1 MFKIIEKSKIAESTF
16 LMKIDA
22 PKIAN
27 KRKPG
32 QFVMLRIDE
41 PGERIPLTIA
51 GSDSKHGTIT
61 IIFQVVGN
69 TTRQLSGLNVG
80 DYILDV
86 VGPLGHPTHIE
97 NYGTAVCVGGGL
109 GIALVMP
116 IAQALHAAGNHVIS
130 IISGRNKDLL
140 ICEKE
145 MQACSSEFMIATD
158 DGSKGTKGFPT
169 QILQDLIN
177 KGTKIDIVF
186 AVGPVPLMAAVSRLT
201 KPYNLKTIV
210 SLNPI
215 MVDGTGMCGGCRVSI
230 DSKPKFVC
238 VDGPEFDG
246 HLVDYDNLV
255 QRLKTYASN
264 GKDPSLQSV
273 GKDSACWKPPEDR
286 AGMVHKP
293 AVSMHA
299 AEGHA
304 VIDQLAEGLSGSTT
318 GTEKAGAKKMGA
330 IPRQKMPEQ
339 EPANRIKNF
348 EEVPCG
354 YTPEMAR
361 QEALRCLQCKKPL
374 CCEGCPVSIDIP
386 GFIKLIAEG
395 DFLAAAR
402 KIKEKNA
409 LPAVCG
415 RVCPQEDQCEKVC
428 IVGKKFK
435 PVAIGNLERFVA
447 DYERTHNAVTVPK
460 LPEKTGYRV
469 AIVGGGPA
477 GLACAGELVKIGH
490 DVTIFEA
497 LHKAGGVLVYGI
509 PEFRLPKAIVESE
522 VEYLRKL
529 GVKIEVNAV
538 VGKSQ
543 TVDELL
549 QNGFDAVFVGTGA
562 GLPMFMAI
570 PGENLN
576 GVYSANEYLTR
587 VNLMKA
593 YNTKYATPIA
603 MRKNVAVIG
612 AGNVAMD
619 SARTALRLGAENVYI
634 VYRRSRDEMPAR
646 VDEIHH
652 GEEEGL
658 QFKFLTNPIK
668 ILGDEKGWVS
678 GLECVKMELGEP
690 DESGRRRPIPV
701 KGSEFVLDVECVI
714 MSIGNGPNPLIP
726 STTPDLQVN
735 KWGNIVADLET
746 CKTSKEGV
754 FAGGDIVTGAA
765 TVILAMG
772 AGKKAAKAIDEYVRS
787 KKPAAAMSCC
797 K

>member
-1 MFKIIEKSKIAESTF
+1 MFKIVEKAKIAESTF

-22 PKIAN
+22 PKIAS
-27 KRKPG
+27 KRKAG

-51 GSDSKHGTIT
+51 GSDTARGTIS
-61 IIFQVVGN
+61 IIFQVAGD
-69 TTRQLSGLNVG
+69 TTRQLSGLNAG
-80 DYILDV
+80 DYLLDI

-97 NYGTAVCVGGGL
+97 NYGTAVCIGGGL

-116 IAQALHAAGNHVIS
+116 IAQALYDAGNHVIS
-130 IISGRNKDLL
+130 IISARNKDLL

-145 MQACSSEFMIATD
+145 MQACSKEFVIATD
-158 DGSKGTKGFPT
+158 DGSKGIKGFPT
-169 QILQDLIN
+169 QALQELIN
-177 KGTKIDIVF
+177 QGKKIDIVF
-186 AVGPVPLMAAVSRLT
+186 AVGPVPLMAAVSKLT
-201 KPYNLKTIV
+201 KPYNIKTIV

-215 MVDGTGMCGGCRVSI
+215 MVDGTGMCGCCRVLI
-230 DSKPKFVC
+230 DNKPKFVC

-246 HLVDYDNLV
+246 HLVDYENLT
-255 QRLKTYASN
+255 QRLKTYNS
-264 GKDPSLQSV
+264 KEPRIPSVSQ
-273 GKDSACWKPPEDR
+273 DSSCWKPPEDR
-286 AGMVHKP
+286 TGTTHKP

-304 VIDQLAEGLSGSTT
+304 VIDQLAEGLSGA
-318 GTEKAGAKKMGA
+318 EAGVGKPGVKKMGA

-339 EPANRIKNF
+339 DPKNRIKNF
-348 EEVPCG
+348 EEVPYG

-402 KIKEKNA
+402 KIKETNA

-447 DYERTHNAVTVPK
+447 DYERNHGTVEIPNI
-460 LPEKTGYRV
+460 PEKTGYKV
-469 AIVGGGPA
+469 AIVGAGPA
-477 GLACAGELVKIGH
+477 GLACAGELIKMGH

-509 PEFRLPKAIVESE
+509 PEFRLPKTIVESE

-529 GVKIEVNAV
+529 GVKIDLNTVI
-538 VGKSQ
+538 GKAQ

-549 QNGFDAVFVGTGA
+549 QNDFDAVFVGTGA
-562 GLPMFMAI
+562 GLPMFLGIA
-570 PGENLN
+570 GENLN

-593 YNTKYATPIA
+593 YNSTYATPIA

-619 SARTALRLGAENVYI
+619 AARTALRLGAENVYV

-646 VDEIHH
+646 IEEIHH

-658 QFKFLTNPIK
+658 QFRFLTNPIR
-668 ILGDEKGWVS
+668 ILGDEKGWVK
-678 GLECVKMELGEP
+678 GLECVQMELGEP

-701 KGSEFVLDVECVI
+701 KGSEFVIDAECVI
-714 MSIGNGPNPLIP
+714 MSIGNGPNPLVQ

-772 AGKKAAKAIDEYVRS
+772 AGKKAAKAIDAYVRS
-787 KKPAAAMSCC
+787 KKPVAVASCS

>member
-1 MFKIIEKSKIAESTF
+1 MYKIIEKAKIAESTF
-16 LMKIDA
+16 SMKIDA
-22 PKIAN
+22 PKIAY
-27 KRKPG
+27 KRKAG

-41 PGERIPLTIA
+41 TGERIPLTIA
-51 GSDSKHGTIT
+51 GSDTISGTIT

-69 TTRQLSGLNVG
+69 TTRQLSSLNAG
-80 DYILDV
+80 DYILDI

-130 IISGRNKDLL
+130 IISARNKDLL

-145 MQACSSEFMIATD
+145 MQAYSTEFMIATD

-169 QILQDLIN
+169 QILQELIN

-186 AVGPVPLMAAVSRLT
+186 AVGPVPLMNAVSKLT

-215 MVDGTGMCGGCRVSI
+215 MVDGTGMCGGCRVLI
-230 DSKPKFVC
+230 DNKPKFVC
-238 VDGPEFDG
+238 VDGPEFEG
-246 HLVDYDNLV
+246 HHVDYDNLM

-264 GKDPSLQSV
+264 DGDPRLQNV
-273 GKDSACWKPPEDR
+273 NRDSSCWKPEEDR
-286 AGMVHKP
+286 IGAAK
-293 AVSMHA
+293 VSMHTV
-299 AEGHA
+299 EGHA
-304 VIDQLAEGLSGSTT
+304 VVDQLAEGFSGT
-318 GTEKAGAKKMGA
+318 GTGGEKAGAKKMGA

-339 EPANRIKNF
+339 DHANRIKNF
-348 EEVPCG
+348 NEVPYG

-374 CCEGCPVSIDIP
+374 CRDGCPVSIDIP

-402 KIKEKNA
+402 KLKETNA

-435 PVAIGNLERFVA
+435 PVAIGNLERFAA
-447 DYERTHNAVTVPK
+447 DYERNHNAVTIPT
-460 LPEKTGYRV
+460 LPEKTGYKI
-469 AIVGGGPA
+469 AIIGAGPA
-477 GLACAGELVKIGH
+477 GLACAGELIKMGH

-509 PEFRLPKAIVESE
+509 PEFRLPKSIVEAE

-538 VGKSQ
+538 IGKVQ

-549 QNGFDAVFVGTGA
+549 QNGFDAAFVGTGA
-562 GLPMFMAI
+562 GLPMFMGI

-593 YNTKYATPIA
+593 YNSKYATPIA
-603 MRKNVAVIG
+603 MKKNVAVIG

-619 SARTALRLGAENVYI
+619 AARTALRLGAENVYV

-646 VDEIHH
+646 ADEIHH

-658 QFKFLTNPIK
+658 QFKFLTNPMK
-668 ILGDEKGWVS
+668 ILGDEKGWVK
-678 GLECVKMELGEP
+678 GLECIKMELGEP
-690 DESGRRRPIPV
+690 DDSGRRRPIPV
-701 KGSEFVLDVECVI
+701 KDSEFVLNVECVI

-746 CKTSKEGV
+746 CKTNKEGV

-772 AGKKAAKAIDEYVRS
+772 AGKKAAKSIDEYVRS
-787 KKPAAAMSCC
+787 KKPSAAMCC
-797 K
+797 GK

>member
-1 MFKIIEKSKIAESTF
+1 MFKIVEKAKIAESTF
-16 LMKIDA
+16 LMKINA
-22 PKIAN
+22 PGVAS

-41 PGERIPLTIA
+41 QGERIPLTIA
-51 GSDSKHGTIT
+51 GSDSVRGTIT
-61 IIFQVVGN
+61 IIFQVAGD

-80 DYILDV
+80 DYLLDV

-97 NYGTAVCVGGGL
+97 NYGTAVCIGGGL

-116 IAQALHAAGNHVIS
+116 IAQALHDAGNNVIS
-130 IISGRNKDLL
+130 IISARNKDLL

-169 QILQDLIN
+169 QVLQDLIN
-177 KGTKIDIVF
+177 KGKKIDIVF
-186 AVGPVPLMAAVSRLT
+186 AVGPVPLMANVSKLT
-201 KPYNLKTIV
+201 KPYNIKTVV

-215 MVDGTGMCGGCRVSI
+215 MVDGTGMCGCCRVLI
-230 DSKPKFVC
+230 DNKPKFVC

-255 QRLKTYASN
+255 QRLKTYSGN
-264 GKDPSLQSV
+264 GKESRIPGVS
-273 GKDSACWKPPEDR
+273 KDSSCWKPPEDR
-286 AGMVHKP
+286 AGTVHKP

-299 AEGHA
+299 TEGHA
-304 VIDQLAEGLSGSTT
+304 VVEQLAEGLSGI
-318 GTEKAGAKKMGA
+318 EAGGGKPGARKMGA

-339 EPANRIKNF
+339 EPKNRIRNF
-348 EEVPCG
+348 DEVPYG

-374 CCEGCPVSIDIP
+374 CCAGCPVSIDIP

-402 KIKEKNA
+402 KIKETNA

-447 DYERTHNAVTVPK
+447 DYERNHGAVEIPAI
-460 LPEKTGYRV
+460 PEKTGYKV
-469 AIVGGGPA
+469 AIVGAGPA
-477 GLACAGELVKIGH
+477 GLACAGELIKMGH

-538 VGKSQ
+538 IGKAQ

-549 QNGFDAVFVGTGA
+549 ENGFDAVFVGTGA
-562 GLPMFMAI
+562 GLPMFMGI
-570 PGENLN
+570 QGENLN

-593 YNTKYATPIA
+593 FNAKYATPIA

-619 SARTALRLGAENVYI
+619 AARTALRLGAENVYI
-634 VYRRSRDEMPAR
+634 VYRRSREEMPAR
-646 VDEIHH
+646 IEEIHH

-658 QFKFLTNPIK
+658 QLKFLTNPIK

-678 GLECVKMELGEP
+678 GLECVRMELGEP

-701 KGSEFVLDVECVI
+701 KGSEFVLNVECVI
-714 MSIGNGPNPLIP
+714 MSIGNGPNPLIQ
-726 STTPDLQVN
+726 STTPDLQIN

-772 AGKKAAKAIDEYVRS
+772 AGKKAAKAIDAYVRS
-787 KKPAAAMSCC
+787 KKPAVMMS
-797 K
+797 

>member
-1 MFKIIEKSKIAESTF
+1 MYKIIETSKIAEATF
-16 LMKIDA
+16 SMEIEA
-22 PKIAN
+22 PKIAQ
-27 KRKPG
+27 KRKAG
-32 QFVMLRIDE
+32 QFIMLRIDE
-41 PGERIPLTIA
+41 QGERIPLTIA
-51 GSDSKHGTIT
+51 GSDEKKGTIT
-61 IIFQVVGN
+61 IIFQIAGD
-69 TTRQLSGLNVG
+69 TTQQLSTLKAG
-80 DYILDV
+80 DSLLDL

-97 NYGTAVCVGGGL
+97 NFGTVVCIGGGL

-116 IAQALHAAGNHVIS
+116 IAKALYDAGNHVIS
-130 IISGRNKDLL
+130 IISARNKDLL

-145 MQACSSEFMIATD
+145 MEACSAEFMIATD
-158 DGSKGTKGFPT
+158 DGSKGIKGFPT
-169 QILQDLIN
+169 QALQEVIDR
-177 KGTKIDIVF
+177 GTKIDVVF
-186 AVGPVPLMAAVSRLT
+186 AVGPVPLMAAISKQT
-201 KPYNLKTIV
+201 KPYNIKTIV

-215 MVDGTGMCGGCRVSI
+215 MVDGTGMCGCCRVLI
-230 DSKPKFVC
+230 DNKPQFVC

-264 GKDPSLQSV
+264 GRESQLQHVS
-273 GKDSACWKPPEDR
+273 KDSSCWKPPEDR
-286 AGMVHKP
+286 AGTI
-293 AVSMHA
+293 SMHA
-299 AEGHA
+299 TEGHE
-304 VIDQLAEGLSGSTT
+304 VVDQLAEGLSGVGTDEQKT
-318 GTEKAGAKKMGA
+318 GPIKMGS

-339 EPANRIKNF
+339 DPKNRIKNF
-348 EEVPCG
+348 EEVPYG
-354 YTPEMAR
+354 FTPEMAR
-361 QEALRCLQCKKPL
+361 QEALRCIQCKKPR

-402 KIKEKNA
+402 KLKETNA

-435 PVAIGNLERFVA
+435 PVGIGNLERFAA
-447 DYERTHNAVTVPK
+447 DYERTHGGATIPD
-460 LPEKTGYRV
+460 LPEKTGYKI
-469 AIVGGGPA
+469 AIVGAGPA
-477 GLACAGELVKIGH
+477 GLACAGELIKMGH
-490 DVTIFEA
+490 DVTMFEA

-509 PEFRLPKAIVESE
+509 PEFRLPKAIVEAE

-529 GVKIEVNAV
+529 GVKIEVNSV
-538 VGKSQ
+538 IGKTD

-549 QNGFDAVFVGTGA
+549 QNGFDAVFIGTGA
-562 GLPMFMAI
+562 GLPMFMKI

-593 YNTKYATPIA
+593 YHSKYTTPIA
-603 MRKNVAVIG
+603 KRNNVAVIG

-619 SARTALRLGAENVYI
+619 AARTALRLGAENVYV
-634 VYRRSRDEMPAR
+634 VYRRSRDEVPAR
-646 VDEIHH
+646 LEEIHH

-658 QFKFLTNPIK
+658 KFNFLSNPIR
-668 ILGDEKGWVS
+668 IIGDDKGWVS
-678 GLECVKMELGEP
+678 GLECIKMELGEP
-690 DESGRRRPIPV
+690 DDSGRRRPYPV
-701 KGSEFVLDVECVI
+701 KGSEFVLDVECII

-726 STTPDLQVN
+726 STTPDLEVN

-746 CKTSKEGV
+746 CKTNKEGV

-772 AGKKAAKAIDEYVRS
+772 AGKNAAKSIDEYVRA
-787 KKPAAAMSCC
+787 KRPVTV
-797 K
+797 

>member
-1 MFKIIEKSKIAESTF
+1 MFRIVEKEKIAESTY
-16 LMKIDA
+16 LMKIEA
-22 PKIAN
+22 PKIAA
-27 KRKPG
+27 KRKAG

-51 GSDSKHGTIT
+51 GSDTIRGTIT
-61 IIFQVVGN
+61 IIFQVAGD
-69 TTRQLSGLNVG
+69 TTRQMSTLNAG
-80 DYILDV
+80 EYILDI

-97 NYGTAVCVGGGL
+97 NYGTVVCVGGGL

-116 IAQALHAAGNHVIS
+116 IAKALYDAGNHVIS
-130 IISGRNKDLL
+130 VISARNKDLL

-145 MQACSSEFMIATD
+145 MAACSKEFVVATD
-158 DGSKGTKGFPT
+158 DGSKGVKGFPT
-169 QILQDLIN
+169 QVLQDLIN
-177 KGTKIDIVF
+177 KGRKIDVVF

-201 KPYNLKTIV
+201 KPYNIKTIV

-215 MVDGTGMCGGCRVSI
+215 MVDGTGMCGGCRVEI
-230 DSKPKFVC
+230 DNKPKFVC

-246 HLVDYDNLV
+246 HLVNYDNLM
-255 QRLKTYASN
+255 QRLKTYSSN
-264 GKDPSLQSV
+264 GKDPRLQSV
-273 GKDSACWKPPEDR
+273 SKDSACWKPPEDR
-286 AGMVHKP
+286 VGIAHKP
-293 AVSMHA
+293 HVSMEATDRH
-299 AEGHA
+299 E
-304 VIDQLAEGLSGSTT
+304 VVEQLAAALSG
-318 GTEKAGAKKMGA
+318 AGPKKMGS

-339 EPANRIKNF
+339 EPVNRVKNF
-348 EEVPCG
+348 EEVPVG

-361 QEALRCLQCKKPL
+361 LEALRCLQCKKPL
-374 CCEGCPVSIDIP
+374 CRDGCPVSIDIP

-395 DFLAAAR
+395 DFIAAAR
-402 KIKEKNA
+402 KLKETNA

-428 IVGKKFK
+428 IVGKKFR

-447 DYERTHNAVTVPK
+447 DYERTHNAVTIPQ
-460 LPEKTGYRV
+460 LPSKTGYKV
-469 AIVGGGPA
+469 AIVGAGPA
-477 GLACAGELVKIGH
+477 GLACAGELIKMGH

-522 VEYLRKL
+522 VEYLKKL
-529 GVKIEVNAV
+529 GVKIEVNSV
-538 VGKSQ
+538 IGKMQ

-549 QNGFDAVFVGTGA
+549 KNGYDAIFVGTGA
-562 GLPMFMAI
+562 GLPMFMGIA
-570 PGENLN
+570 GENFN

-593 YNTKYATPIA
+593 YNNKYATPIA

-619 SARTALRLGAENVYI
+619 SARTALRLGAENVYV
-634 VYRRSRDEMPAR
+634 VYRRSREEMPAR
-646 VDEIHH
+646 LDEIHH

-668 ILGDEKGWVS
+668 ILGDEKGWVC

-701 KGSEFVLDVECVI
+701 KGSEFVLDVECII

-726 STTPDLQVN
+726 ATTPDLQVN
-735 KWGNIVADLET
+735 KWGNIVADLES
-746 CKTSKEGV
+746 CKTNKEGV

-787 KKPAAAMSCC
+787 KKPASKSAPVMV
-797 K
+797 

>member
-1 MFKIIEKSKIAESTF
+1 MFKIVEKAKIAESTF
-16 LMKIDA
+16 LMKIEA
-22 PKIAN
+22 PIVAS
-27 KRKPG
+27 KRKAG

-51 GSDSKHGTIT
+51 GSETVCGTIT
-61 IIFQVVGN
+61 IIFQVAGD
-69 TTRQLSGLNVG
+69 TTRQLSTLNTG
-80 DYILDV
+80 DYLLDI

-116 IAQALHAAGNHVIS
+116 IVQALHDAGNHVIS
-130 IISGRNKDLL
+130 IISARNKDLL

-145 MQACSSEFMIATD
+145 MEAYSKEFLIATD
-158 DGSKGTKGFPT
+158 DGSKGIKGFPT
-169 QILQDLIN
+169 QVLQDLIN
-177 KGTKIDIVF
+177 KGKKIDIVF
-186 AVGPVPLMAAVSRLT
+186 AVGPVPLMSAVSKLT
-201 KPYNLKTIV
+201 KPYNIKTIV

-215 MVDGTGMCGGCRVSI
+215 MVDGTGMCGCCRVLI
-230 DSKPKFVC
+230 DNKPKFVC

-246 HLVDYDNLV
+246 HLVDYENLT
-255 QRLKTYASN
+255 QRLKTYMNKEPRIPSVS
-264 GKDPSLQSV
+264 KDTS
-273 GKDSACWKPPEDR
+273 CWKPPEDR

-293 AVSMHA
+293 EVSMHA

-304 VIDQLAEGLSGSTT
+304 VVEQLATGLSGVETS
-318 GTEKAGAKKMGA
+318 AGKSGARKMGA

-339 EPANRIKNF
+339 EPKNRIKNF
-348 EEVPCG
+348 EEVPYG
-354 YTPEMAR
+354 YTAEMAR

-374 CCEGCPVSIDIP
+374 CCDGCPVSIDIP

-402 KIKEKNA
+402 KIKETNA

-415 RVCPQEDQCEKVC
+415 RVCPQEDQCEKAC

-435 PVAIGNLERFVA
+435 PVAIGSLERFVA
-447 DYERTHNAVTVPK
+447 DYERNQGAVEIPK
-460 LPEKTGYRV
+460 IPGKTGYKV
-469 AIVGGGPA
+469 AIVGAGPA
-477 GLACAGELVKIGH
+477 GLACAGELIKMGH

-509 PEFRLPKAIVESE
+509 PEFRLPKAIVQSE

-529 GVKIEVNAV
+529 GVKVELNAV
-538 VGKSQ
+538 IGKAQ

-562 GLPMFMAI
+562 GLPMFMGI

-587 VNLMKA
+587 VNLMRA
-593 YNTKYATPIA
+593 YNPTSATPIA

-619 SARTALRLGAENVYI
+619 SARTALRLGAENVYV
-634 VYRRSRDEMPAR
+634 VYRRSREEMPAR
-646 VDEIHH
+646 VEEIHH

-658 QFKFLTNPIK
+658 QFRFLTNPIR
-668 ILGDEKGWVS
+668 ILGDEKGWVK
-678 GLECVKMELGEP
+678 GLECVRMELGEP

-701 KGSEFVLDVECVI
+701 KGSEFVIDVECLI
-714 MSIGNGPNPLIP
+714 MSIGNGPNPLVQ

-746 CKTSKEGV
+746 CKTNKEGV

-772 AGKKAAKAIDEYVRS
+772 AGKKAAQAIDAYVRS
-787 KKPAAAMSCC
+787 NKPAAALN
-797 K
+797 

>member
-1 MFKIIEKSKIAESTF
+1 MFKIVEKQKIAESTF
-16 LMKIDA
+16 LMKIEA
-22 PKIAN
+22 PKIAG
-27 KRKPG
+27 KRKAG

-51 GSDSKHGTIT
+51 GSDTIRGTIT
-61 IIFQVVGN
+61 IIFQVAGD
-69 TTRQLSGLNVG
+69 TTRQLSTLNTG
-80 DYILDV
+80 DYLLDI

-97 NYGTAVCVGGGL
+97 NYGTAVCIGGGL

-116 IAQALHAAGNHVIS
+116 IAEALHKAGNHVIS
-130 IISGRNKDLL
+130 IISARTKDLL
-140 ICEKE
+140 ICEKD
-145 MQACSSEFMIATD
+145 MQACSNEFMIATD
-158 DGSKGTKGFPT
+158 DGTKGTKGFPT
-169 QILQDLIN
+169 QVLQELIN

-186 AVGPVPLMAAVSRLT
+186 AVGPVPLMAAVSKLT

-215 MVDGTGMCGGCRVSI
+215 MVDGTGMCGGCRVLI
-230 DSKPKFVC
+230 DNKPKFVC

-246 HLVDYDNLV
+246 HLVDYSNLI
-255 QRLKTYASN
+255 QRLKTYTGN
-264 GKDPSLQSV
+264 GKDSVLQSV
-273 GKDSACWKPPEDR
+273 SKDSSCWKPPEDR
-286 AGMVHKP
+286 VGTAHKP
-293 AVSMHA
+293 KVFMHA
-299 AEGHA
+299 TGGSA
-304 VIDQLAEGLSGSTT
+304 VIDQLAEGFT
-318 GTEKAGAKKMGA
+318 GTVVAGEKPGAKKVGS
-330 IPRQKMPEQ
+330 IPRQKMQEQ
-339 EPANRIKNF
+339 DPGERVRNF
-348 EEVPCG
+348 NEVPYG

-361 QEALRCLQCKKPL
+361 LEALRCLQCKKPL
-374 CCEGCPVSIDIP
+374 CRDGCPVSIDIP
-386 GFIKLIAEG
+386 GFIKLVAEG
-395 DFLAAAR
+395 DFLGAAR
-402 KIKEKNA
+402 KIKETNT
-409 LPAVCG
+409 LPAICG

-447 DYERTHNAVTVPK
+447 DYERNSNAVTIPK
-460 LPEKTGYRV
+460 ITDKTGYKV
-469 AIVGGGPA
+469 AIVGAGPA
-477 GLACAGELVKIGH
+477 GLACAGELIKMGH

-522 VEYLRKL
+522 VECLRKL
-529 GVKIEVNAV
+529 GVKIECNAV
-538 VGKSQ
+538 IGKMQ

-549 QNGFDAVFVGTGA
+549 HNGFDAIFVGTGA

-587 VNLMKA
+587 VNLMRA
-593 YNTKYATPIA
+593 YDPKYATPIA
-603 MRKNVAVIG
+603 MRKNVAVVG

-619 SARTALRLGAENVYI
+619 AARTALRLGAENVYVI
-634 VYRRSRDEMPAR
+634 YRRSRDEMPAR
-646 VDEIHH
+646 FDEIHH

-678 GLECVKMELGEP
+678 GIECVKMELGEP
-690 DESGRRRPIPV
+690 DESGRRRPTPI
-701 KGSEFVLDVECVI
+701 KGSEFAIDVECVI

-746 CKTSKEGV
+746 CKTNKEGV

-772 AGKKAAKAIDEYVRS
+772 AGKKAAKSIDEYMRS
-787 KKPAAAMSCC
+787 KRSDVKAAAVA
-797 K
+797 

>member
-1 MFKIIEKSKIAESTF
+1 MCI
-16 LMKIDA
+16 
-22 PKIAN
+22 
-27 KRKPG
+27 
-32 QFVMLRIDE
+32 
-41 PGERIPLTIA
+41 
-51 GSDSKHGTIT
+51 
-61 IIFQVVGN
+61 
-69 TTRQLSGLNVG
+69 
-80 DYILDV
+80 
-86 VGPLGHPTHIE
+86 
-97 NYGTAVCVGGGL
+97 GGGL

-116 IAQALHAAGNHVIS
+116 IAQALYDAGNHVIS
-130 IISGRNKDLL
+130 IISARNKDLL

-145 MQACSSEFMIATD
+145 MQACSKEFVIATD
-158 DGSKGTKGFPT
+158 DGSKGIKGFPT
-169 QILQDLIN
+169 QALQDLIN
-177 KGTKIDIVF
+177 QGKKVDIVF
-186 AVGPVPLMAAVSRLT
+186 AVGPVPLMAAVSKLT
-201 KPYNLKTIV
+201 KPYNIKTIV

-215 MVDGTGMCGGCRVSI
+215 MVDGTGMCGCCRVLI
-230 DSKPKFVC
+230 DNKPKFVC

-246 HLVDYDNLV
+246 HLVDYENLT
-255 QRLKTYASN
+255 QRLKTYNS
-264 GKDPSLQSV
+264 KEPRIPSVSQ
-273 GKDSACWKPPEDR
+273 DSSCWKPPEDR
-286 AGMVHKP
+286 VGTTHKP

-304 VIDQLAEGLSGSTT
+304 VIDQLAEGLSGA
-318 GTEKAGAKKMGA
+318 EAGVGKPGVKKMGA

-339 EPANRIKNF
+339 DPKNRIKNF
-348 EEVPCG
+348 EEVPYG

-402 KIKEKNA
+402 KIKETNA

-447 DYERTHNAVTVPK
+447 DYERNHGTVEIPNI
-460 LPEKTGYRV
+460 PEKTGYKV
-469 AIVGGGPA
+469 AIVGAGPA
-477 GLACAGELVKIGH
+477 GLACAGELIKMGH

-509 PEFRLPKAIVESE
+509 PEFRLPKTIVESE

-529 GVKIEVNAV
+529 GVKIELNTVI
-538 VGKSQ
+538 GKAQ

-549 QNGFDAVFVGTGA
+549 QNDFDAVFVGTGA
-562 GLPMFMAI
+562 GLPMFLGIA
-570 PGENLN
+570 GENLN

-593 YNTKYATPIA
+593 YNSTYATPIA

-619 SARTALRLGAENVYI
+619 AARTALRLGAENVYV

-646 VDEIHH
+646 IEEIHH

-658 QFKFLTNPIK
+658 QFRFLTNPIR
-668 ILGDEKGWVS
+668 ILGDEKGWVK
-678 GLECVKMELGEP
+678 GLECVQMELGEP

-701 KGSEFVLDVECVI
+701 KGSEFVIDAECVI
-714 MSIGNGPNPLIP
+714 MSIGNGPNPLVQ

-772 AGKKAAKAIDEYVRS
+772 AGKKAAKAIDAYVRS
-787 KKPAAAMSCC
+787 KKPVAVASCS

>member
-1 MFKIIEKSKIAESTF
+1 MFKIVEKAKIAESTF
-16 LMKIDA
+16 LMKINA
-22 PKIAN
+22 PGVAS

-41 PGERIPLTIA
+41 QGERIPLTIA
-51 GSDSKHGTIT
+51 GSDSVRGTIT
-61 IIFQVVGN
+61 IIFQVAGD

-80 DYILDV
+80 DYLLDV

-97 NYGTAVCVGGGL
+97 NYGTAVCIGGGL

-116 IAQALHAAGNHVIS
+116 IAQALHDAGNNVIS
-130 IISGRNKDLL
+130 IISARNKDLL

-169 QILQDLIN
+169 QVLQDLIN
-177 KGTKIDIVF
+177 KGKKIDIVF
-186 AVGPVPLMAAVSRLT
+186 AVGPVPLMANVSKLT
-201 KPYNLKTIV
+201 KPYNIKTVV

-215 MVDGTGMCGGCRVSI
+215 MVDGTGMCGCCRVLI
-230 DSKPKFVC
+230 DNKPKFVC

-255 QRLKTYASN
+255 QRLKTYSGN
-264 GKDPSLQSV
+264 GKESRIPSVS
-273 GKDSACWKPPEDR
+273 KDSSCWKPPEDR
-286 AGMVHKP
+286 AGTVHKP

-299 AEGHA
+299 TEGHA
-304 VIDQLAEGLSGSTT
+304 VVEQLAEGLSGI
-318 GTEKAGAKKMGA
+318 EAGGGKPGARKMGA

-339 EPANRIKNF
+339 EPKNRIRNF
-348 EEVPCG
+348 DEVPYG

-374 CCEGCPVSIDIP
+374 CCAGCPVSIDIP

-402 KIKEKNA
+402 KIKETNA

-447 DYERTHNAVTVPK
+447 DYERNHGAVEIPAI
-460 LPEKTGYRV
+460 PEKTGYKV
-469 AIVGGGPA
+469 AIVGAGPA
-477 GLACAGELVKIGH
+477 GLACAGELIKMGH

-529 GVKIEVNAV
+529 GVKIEVDAV
-538 VGKSQ
+538 IGKAQ

-549 QNGFDAVFVGTGA
+549 ENGFDAVFVGTGA
-562 GLPMFMAI
+562 GLPMFMGI
-570 PGENLN
+570 QGENLN

-593 YNTKYATPIA
+593 FNTQYATPIA

-619 SARTALRLGAENVYI
+619 AARTALRLGAENVYI
-634 VYRRSRDEMPAR
+634 VYRRSREEMPAR
-646 VDEIHH
+646 IDEIHH

-678 GLECVKMELGEP
+678 GLECVRMELGEP

-701 KGSEFVLDVECVI
+701 KGSEFVLNVECVI
-714 MSIGNGPNPLIP
+714 MSIGNGPNPLIQ
-726 STTPDLQVN
+726 STTPDLQIN

-772 AGKKAAKAIDEYVRS
+772 AGKKAAKAIDAYVRS
-787 KKPAAAMSCC
+787 KKPAVMMS
-797 K
+797 

>member
-1 MFKIIEKSKIAESTF
+1 MFKIVEKVKIAESTY

-22 PKIAN
+22 PKIAG
-27 KRKPG
+27 KRKAG

-41 PGERIPLTIA
+41 LGERIPLTIA
-51 GSDSKHGTIT
+51 GSDTASGTVT
-61 IIFQVVGN
+61 IIFQVAGD
-69 TTRQLSGLNVG
+69 TTQQLSQLNPG
-80 DYILDV
+80 DYLLDV

-97 NYGTAVCVGGGL
+97 NYGTVVCVGGGL

-116 IAQALHAAGNHVIS
+116 IAQALHDAGNHVIS
-130 IISGRNKDLL
+130 IISARNKDLL
-140 ICEKE
+140 ICEEE
-145 MQACSSEFMIATD
+145 MQACSNEFLIATD
-158 DGSKGTKGFPT
+158 DGSKGIKGFPT
-169 QILQDLIN
+169 QVLQGLID
-177 KGTKIDIVF
+177 KGTKIDVVF
-186 AVGPVPLMAAVSRLT
+186 AVGPVPLMNAVSKLT

-215 MVDGTGMCGGCRVSI
+215 MVDGTGMCGGCRVLI
-230 DSKPKFVC
+230 DDKPQFVC

-246 HLVDYDNLV
+246 HLVNYENLI
-255 QRLKTYASN
+255 QRLKTYASGN
-264 GKDPSLQSV
+264 GDPRLQNV
-273 GKDSACWKPPEDR
+273 SANSSCWKPVEDR
-286 AGMVHKP
+286 ADTAHTG
-293 AVSMHA
+293 VSMHA

-304 VIDQLAEGLSGSTT
+304 VVEQLAEGLSGASPDP
-318 GTEKAGAKKMGA
+318 EKAGPKKMGS

-339 EPANRIKNF
+339 DPVNRIKNF
-348 EEVPCG
+348 EEVPYG

-402 KIKEKNA
+402 KLKERNA

-447 DYERTHNAVTVPK
+447 DYERTHNAVTIPK
-460 LPEKTGYRV
+460 ASEKTGYRV
-469 AIVGGGPA
+469 AIVGAGPA
-477 GLACAGELVKIGH
+477 GLACAGELIKMGH
-490 DVTIFEA
+490 DVTMFEA

-509 PEFRLPKAIVESE
+509 PEFRLPKAIVEAE

-538 VGKSQ
+538 IGKVQ

-562 GLPMFMAI
+562 GLPMFMGI

-587 VNLMKA
+587 VNLMRA
-593 YNTKYATPIA
+593 YDSKYATPIA
-603 MRKNVAVIG
+603 MRRNVAVIG

-619 SARTALRLGAENVYI
+619 SARTALRLGAENVYV

-646 VDEIHH
+646 ADEIHH

-678 GLECVKMELGEP
+678 SLECVKMELGEP
-690 DESGRRRPIPV
+690 DDSGRRRPIPV

-726 STTPDLQVN
+726 STTPDLEVN

-746 CKTSKEGV
+746 CKTNKEGV

-772 AGKKAAKAIDEYVRS
+772 AGKKAAESIDTYVKS
-787 KKPAAAMSCC
+787 KKPATTAG
-797 K
+797 

>member
-1 MFKIIEKSKIAESTF
+1 MFKITEKAKIAEATF
-16 LMKIDA
+16 LMKVEA
-22 PKIAN
+22 PKIAQ
-27 KRKPG
+27 KRKAG
-32 QFVMLRIDE
+32 QFIMLRIDE

-51 GSDSKHGTIT
+51 GSDTIRGTIT
-61 IIFQVVGN
+61 IIFQVAGD
-69 TTRQLSGLNVG
+69 TTRQLSTLNAG
-80 DYILDV
+80 DYLLDV

-116 IAQALHAAGNHVIS
+116 IAQALHDAGNHIIS
-130 IISGRNKDLL
+130 IISARNKDLL

-169 QILQDLIN
+169 QVLQELIN
-177 KGTKIDIVF
+177 RGTKIDIIF
-186 AVGPVPLMAAVSRLT
+186 AVGPVPLMAAVCKLT

-215 MVDGTGMCGGCRVSI
+215 MVDGTGMCGGCRVLI
-230 DSKPKFVC
+230 DNKPKFVC

-246 HLVDYDNLV
+246 HLVDYGNLM

-264 GKDPSLQSV
+264 GKDSVLQSV
-273 GKDSACWKPPEDR
+273 SKDSSCWKPPEER
-286 AGMVHKP
+286 VGITHRHS
-293 AVSMHA
+293 VSTMHA
-299 AEGHA
+299 TERHA
-304 VIDQLAEGLSGSTT
+304 IVEQLAEGLSGAVA
-318 GTEKAGAKKMGA
+318 GGEKAGAKKMGS

-339 EPANRIKNF
+339 DPVNRIKNF

-374 CCEGCPVSIDIP
+374 CRDGCPVSIDIP

-395 DFLAAAR
+395 DFIAAAR
-402 KIKEKNA
+402 KLKETNA

-447 DYERTHNAVTVPK
+447 DYERNNNAVTIPEP
-460 LPEKTGYRV
+460 PEKTGYKV
-469 AIVGGGPA
+469 AIVGAGPA
-477 GLACAGELVKIGH
+477 GLACAGELIKMGH

-529 GVKIEVNAV
+529 GVKIETNAV
-538 VGKSQ
+538 IGKAQ

-549 QNGFDAVFVGTGA
+549 SNGFDAIFVGTGA
-562 GLPMFMAI
+562 GLPMFMGI

-619 SARTALRLGAENVYI
+619 SARTALRLGAENVYV

-701 KGSEFVLDVECVI
+701 KGSEFVLNVECVI

-746 CKTSKEGV
+746 CKTNKKGLCWWGYCDRRCNGYSGYGRWE
-754 FAGGDIVTGAA
+754 
-765 TVILAMG
+765 
-772 AGKKAAKAIDEYVRS
+772 KAAKTIDEYVRA
-787 KKPAAAMSCC
+787 KTCYNELL
-797 K
+797 

>member
-1 MFKIIEKSKIAESTF
+1 MFKIVEKAKIAESTF
-16 LMKIDA
+16 LMKIEA
-22 PKIAN
+22 PIVAS
-27 KRKPG
+27 KRKAG

-51 GSDSKHGTIT
+51 GSETVRGTIT
-61 IIFQVVGN
+61 IIFQVAGD
-69 TTRQLSGLNVG
+69 TTRQLSTLNTG
-80 DYILDV
+80 DYLLDI

-116 IAQALHAAGNHVIS
+116 IVQALHDAGNHVIS
-130 IISGRNKDLL
+130 IISARNKDLL

-145 MQACSSEFMIATD
+145 MEAYSKEFLIATD
-158 DGSKGTKGFPT
+158 DGSKGIKGFPT
-169 QILQDLIN
+169 QVLQDLIN
-177 KGTKIDIVF
+177 KGKKIDIVF
-186 AVGPVPLMAAVSRLT
+186 AVGPVPLMSAVSKLT
-201 KPYNLKTIV
+201 KPYNIKTIV

-215 MVDGTGMCGGCRVSI
+215 MVDGTGMCGCCRVLI
-230 DSKPKFVC
+230 DNKPKFVC

-246 HLVDYDNLV
+246 HLVDYENLT
-255 QRLKTYASN
+255 QRLKTYMNKEPRIPSVS
-264 GKDPSLQSV
+264 KDTS
-273 GKDSACWKPPEDR
+273 CWKPPEDR

-293 AVSMHA
+293 EVSMHA

-304 VIDQLAEGLSGSTT
+304 VVEQLATGLSGVETS
-318 GTEKAGAKKMGA
+318 AGKSGARKMGA

-339 EPANRIKNF
+339 EPKNRIKNF
-348 EEVPCG
+348 EEVPYG
-354 YTPEMAR
+354 YTAEMAR

-374 CCEGCPVSIDIP
+374 CCDGCPVSIDIP

-402 KIKEKNA
+402 KIKETNA

-415 RVCPQEDQCEKVC
+415 RVCPQEDQCEKAC

-435 PVAIGNLERFVA
+435 PVAIGSLERFVA
-447 DYERTHNAVTVPK
+447 DYERNQGAVEIPK
-460 LPEKTGYRV
+460 IPGKTGYKV
-469 AIVGGGPA
+469 AIVGAGPA
-477 GLACAGELVKIGH
+477 GLACAGELIKMGH

-509 PEFRLPKAIVESE
+509 PEFRLPKAIVQSE

-529 GVKIEVNAV
+529 GVKVELNAV
-538 VGKSQ
+538 IGKAQ

-562 GLPMFMAI
+562 GLPMFMGI

-587 VNLMKA
+587 VNLMRA
-593 YNTKYATPIA
+593 YNPTSATPIA

-619 SARTALRLGAENVYI
+619 SARTALRLGAENVYV
-634 VYRRSRDEMPAR
+634 VYRRSREEMPAR
-646 VDEIHH
+646 VEEIHH

-658 QFKFLTNPIK
+658 QFRFLTNPIR
-668 ILGDEKGWVS
+668 ILGDEKGWVK
-678 GLECVKMELGEP
+678 GLECVRMELGEP

-701 KGSEFVLDVECVI
+701 KGSEFVIDVECLI
-714 MSIGNGPNPLIP
+714 MSIGNGPNPLVQ

-746 CKTSKEGV
+746 CKTNKEGV

-772 AGKKAAKAIDEYVRS
+772 AGKKAAQAIDAYVRS
-787 KKPAAAMSCC
+787 NKPAAALN
-797 K
+797 

>member
-1 MFKIIEKSKIAESTF
+1 MFKIVEKAKIAESTF

-22 PKIAN
+22 PKIAS
-27 KRKPG
+27 KRKAG

-51 GSDSKHGTIT
+51 GSDTARGTIS
-61 IIFQVVGN
+61 IIFQVAGD
-69 TTRQLSGLNVG
+69 TTRQLSGLNAG
-80 DYILDV
+80 DYLLDI

-97 NYGTAVCVGGGL
+97 NYGTAVCIGGGL

-116 IAQALHAAGNHVIS
+116 IAQALYDAGNHVIS
-130 IISGRNKDLL
+130 IISARNKDLL

-145 MQACSSEFMIATD
+145 MQACSKEFVIATD
-158 DGSKGTKGFPT
+158 DGSKGIKGFPT
-169 QILQDLIN
+169 QALQDLIN
-177 KGTKIDIVF
+177 QGKKIDIVF
-186 AVGPVPLMAAVSRLT
+186 AVGPVPLMAAVSKLT
-201 KPYNLKTIV
+201 KPYNIKTIV

-215 MVDGTGMCGGCRVSI
+215 MVDGTGMCGCCRVLI
-230 DSKPKFVC
+230 DNKPKFVC

-246 HLVDYDNLV
+246 HLVDYENLT
-255 QRLKTYASN
+255 QRLKTYNS
-264 GKDPSLQSV
+264 KEPRIPSVSQ
-273 GKDSACWKPPEDR
+273 DSSCWKPPEDR
-286 AGMVHKP
+286 VGTTHKP

-304 VIDQLAEGLSGSTT
+304 VIDQLAEGLSGA
-318 GTEKAGAKKMGA
+318 EAGVGKPGVKKMGA

-339 EPANRIKNF
+339 DPKNRIKNF
-348 EEVPCG
+348 EEVPYG

-402 KIKEKNA
+402 KIKETNA

-447 DYERTHNAVTVPK
+447 DYERNHGTVEIPNI
-460 LPEKTGYRV
+460 PEKTGYKV
-469 AIVGGGPA
+469 AIVGAGPA
-477 GLACAGELVKIGH
+477 GLACAGELIKMGH

-509 PEFRLPKAIVESE
+509 PEFRLPKTIVESE

-529 GVKIEVNAV
+529 GVKIELNTVI
-538 VGKSQ
+538 GKAQ

-549 QNGFDAVFVGTGA
+549 QNDFDAVFVGTGA
-562 GLPMFMAI
+562 GLPMFLGIA
-570 PGENLN
+570 GENLN

-593 YNTKYATPIA
+593 YNSTYATPIA

-619 SARTALRLGAENVYI
+619 AARTALRLGAENVYV

-646 VDEIHH
+646 IEEIHH

-658 QFKFLTNPIK
+658 QFRFLTNPIR
-668 ILGDEKGWVS
+668 ILGDEKGWVK
-678 GLECVKMELGEP
+678 GLECVQMELGEP

-701 KGSEFVLDVECVI
+701 KGSEFVIDAECVI
-714 MSIGNGPNPLIP
+714 MSIGNGPNPLVQ

-772 AGKKAAKAIDEYVRS
+772 AGKKAAKAIDAYVRS
-787 KKPAAAMSCC
+787 KKPVAVASCS

>member
-1 MFKIIEKSKIAESTF
+1 MFKIIEKAKIAESTF

-22 PKIAN
+22 PMIAS

-51 GSDSKHGTIT
+51 GSDKVRGTIT
-61 IIFQVVGN
+61 IIFQVAGD
-69 TTRQLSGLNVG
+69 TTRQLSTLNSG
-80 DYILDV
+80 DYLLDV

-97 NYGTAVCVGGGL
+97 NYGTVVCIGGGL

-116 IAQALHAAGNHVIS
+116 IAQALHDAGNYVIS
-130 IISGRNKDLL
+130 IISARNKDLL

-145 MQACSSEFMIATD
+145 MEACSKEFLVATD

-169 QILQDLIN
+169 QVLQELIN
-177 KGTKIDIVF
+177 KGKKIDVVF
-186 AVGPVPLMAAVSRLT
+186 AVGPVPLMANVSKLT
-201 KPYNLKTIV
+201 KPYNIKTIV

-215 MVDGTGMCGGCRVSI
+215 MVDGTGMCGCCRVLI
-230 DSKPKFVC
+230 DNKPKFVC

-246 HLVDYDNLV
+246 HLVDYENLT
-255 QRLKTYASN
+255 QRLRTYNNSEPRI
-264 GKDPSLQSV
+264 PSVS
-273 GKDSACWKPPEDR
+273 KDSSCWKPPEDR
-286 AGMVHKP
+286 AGTVHKP

-304 VIDQLAEGLSGSTT
+304 VVEHLAEGLSGVES
-318 GTEKAGAKKMGA
+318 GGVKPGAKKIGA

-339 EPANRIKNF
+339 DPKNRIKNF
-348 EEVPCG
+348 EEVPHG

-374 CCEGCPVSIDIP
+374 CCDGCPVSIDIP

-402 KIKEKNA
+402 KIKETNA

-447 DYERTHNAVTVPK
+447 DYERNHGAVGIPVIPK
-460 LPEKTGYRV
+460 KTGYKV
-469 AIVGGGPA
+469 AVVGAGPA
-477 GLACAGELVKIGH
+477 GLACAGELIKMGH

-529 GVKIEVNAV
+529 GVRVDLNTVI
-538 VGKSQ
+538 GKAQ

-562 GLPMFMAI
+562 GLPMFMGIA
-570 PGENLN
+570 GENLN

-587 VNLMKA
+587 VNLMRA
-593 YNTKYATPIA
+593 YNQTYATPIA

-619 SARTALRLGAENVYI
+619 AARTALRLGAENVYV
-634 VYRRSRDEMPAR
+634 VYRRSREEMPAR
-646 VDEIHH
+646 IDEIHH

-658 QFKFLTNPIK
+658 QFRFLTNPIR
-668 ILGDEKGWVS
+668 ILGDEKGWVK
-678 GLECVKMELGEP
+678 GLECTRMELGEP

-701 KGSEFVLDVECVI
+701 KGSEFVIDVECVI
-714 MSIGNGPNPLIP
+714 MSIGNGPNPLVQ
-726 STTPDLQVN
+726 STTPDIQVN

-772 AGKKAAKAIDEYVRS
+772 AGKKAAKAIDAYVRS
-787 KKPAAAMSCC
+787 KKPAAVMSCC

>member
-1 MFKIIEKSKIAESTF
+1 MYLINSCINVSIRGGGDMFKIIEKSKIAESTF

-130 IISGRNKDLL
+130 IISRRNKDLL

-230 DSKPKFVC
+230 DNKPKFVC

-246 HLVDYDNLV
+246 HQVDYDNLM
-255 QRLKTYASN
+255 QRLKTYTSN
-264 GKDPSLQSV
+264 GKDPQLQSV
-273 GKDSACWKPPEDR
+273 GKDSPCWKPPEDR

-318 GTEKAGAKKMGA
+318 GTGKAGAKKMGA

-339 EPANRIKNF
+339 EPSNRIKNF

-354 YTPEMAR
+354 YTPEMAP
-361 QEALRCLQCKKPL
+361 QGGFRCLPGPKP
-374 CCEGCPVSIDIP
+374 PW
-386 GFIKLIAEG
+386 
-395 DFLAAAR
+395 
-402 KIKEKNA
+402 
-409 LPAVCG
+409 
-415 RVCPQEDQCEKVC
+415 
-428 IVGKKFK
+428 
-435 PVAIGNLERFVA
+435 
-447 DYERTHNAVTVPK
+447 
-460 LPEKTGYRV
+460 
-469 AIVGGGPA
+469 
-477 GLACAGELVKIGH
+477 
-490 DVTIFEA
+490 
-497 LHKAGGVLVYGI
+497 
-509 PEFRLPKAIVESE
+509 
-522 VEYLRKL
+522 L
-529 GVKIEVNAV
+529 G
-538 VGKSQ
+538 
-543 TVDELL
+543 
-549 QNGFDAVFVGTGA
+549 
-562 GLPMFMAI
+562 GLP
-570 PGENLN
+570 
-576 GVYSANEYLTR
+576 
-587 VNLMKA
+587 
-593 YNTKYATPIA
+593 
-603 MRKNVAVIG
+603 
-612 AGNVAMD
+612 
-619 SARTALRLGAENVYI
+619 
-634 VYRRSRDEMPAR
+634 
-646 VDEIHH
+646 
-652 GEEEGL
+652 
-658 QFKFLTNPIK
+658 
-668 ILGDEKGWVS
+668 
-678 GLECVKMELGEP
+678 
-690 DESGRRRPIPV
+690 GR
-701 KGSEFVLDVECVI
+701 
-714 MSIGNGPNPLIP
+714 
-726 STTPDLQVN
+726 
-735 KWGNIVADLET
+735 
-746 CKTSKEGV
+746 
-754 FAGGDIVTGAA
+754 
-765 TVILAMG
+765 
-772 AGKKAAKAIDEYVRS
+772 
-787 KKPAAAMSCC
+787 
-797 K
+797 